1 MIQGLLYIYSYRF
14 YTSSMLQFGLRA
26 HDFGK
31 DSVEILAARIG
42 QYGVSSIQL
51 ALTKAL
57 TSPPYTLGMLSPGYG
72 RNIAQTFS
80 EHKIAIA
87 VLGCY
92 INLVHPDAAARHMAL
107 SRFEEHLR
115 FCRDFGCS
123 VVGTETGSCNPD
135 CSYHPDT
142 AQEKTFETLLRSI
155 ERLVKT
161 AERYGVIVGLEAV
174 AGQHTIDS
182 AEKMARLLSII
193 DSPNLQVIYDPVNLL
208 PVDVPPEVDIKT
220 LENSSGEHQKQ
231 LFEHDLEILGDK
243 IVTVHLKDFRYE
255 NKKKIGNLPAL
266 SGWLDTRTL
275 LGMIMKRKPCI
286 DVLLENSDPSITKA
300 TLTSLHQLIDDSG
313 R

>member
-1 MIQGLLYIYSYRF
+1 
-14 YTSSMLQFGLRA
+14 
-26 HDFGK
+26 
-31 DSVEILAARIG
+31 
-42 QYGVSSIQL
+42 
-51 ALTKAL
+51 
-57 TSPPYTLGMLSPGYG
+57 
-72 RNIAQTFS
+72 
-80 EHKIAIA
+80 
-87 VLGCY
+87 
-92 INLVHPDAAARHMAL
+92 MAL

-123 VVGTETGSCNPD
+123 IVGTETGSCNPD

-142 AQEKTFETLLRSI
+142 AQEKTFETLLHSI

-300 TLTSLHQLIDDSG
+300 TLTSLHQLIDDLG